1 MIRMNGLKHYAYYMT
16 HYIHFYILH
25 VTNSAFFVA
34 SGLVFKM
41 EFFSRTSPPVL
52 YLLFLIWGH
61 LQIAP
66 ALLFSVIFNKV
77 RTALVMSCVIIHK
90 RCNY

>member
-1 MIRMNGLKHYAYYMT
+1 MRVIDEYWGRYIVRRVLYPYGVSFLLPSFVITLVKEKENRVLVMIRMNGLKHYAYYMT

-41 EFFSRTSPPVL
+41 
-52 YLLFLIWGH
+52 
-61 LQIAP
+61 
-66 ALLFSVIFNKV
+66 
-77 RTALVMSCVIIHK
+77 
-90 RCNY
+90 